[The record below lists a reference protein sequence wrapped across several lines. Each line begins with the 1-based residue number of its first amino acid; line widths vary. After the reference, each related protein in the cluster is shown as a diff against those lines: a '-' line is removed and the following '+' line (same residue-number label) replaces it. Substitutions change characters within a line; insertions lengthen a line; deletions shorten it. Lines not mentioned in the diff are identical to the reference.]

1 MKSVII
7 CPGRRPGLEGLWDRS
22 PLANKPLFGKT
33 VVEHWLEFLA
43 ANGVKQVKVIAP
55 DRAQEISR
63 RLGSG
68 ERWGISLEV
77 VSEPSESKVEDARAR
92 FRKKDEA
99 GWMAEPH
106 DIIVA
111 DCLPWDTQHNL
122 FSSYAGFFQSLR
134 SWMPHARE
142 EAHVGL
148 HEIQPGVWAGLRT
161 RIAPTVKFCAP
172 VWLGDYV
179 HVEDGATIGPN
190 AVIENYAWVAAGA
203 EITDSCLGEET
214 YLGPATHLN
223 HSLALGATLID
234 WKSNS
239 VTWIKDPFLLC
250 NLRVPPL
257 KKRISE
263 MLYSLIE
270 PSPKKAKS
278 EAPANS
284 RQEQAPPLGLHPGM
298 R

>member
-7 CPGRRPGLEGLWDRS
+7 CPGRRPGMEGLWERS

-43 ANGVKQVKVIAP
+43 ANGAKQVRVIAP
-55 DRAQEISR
+55 DRPQEIASK
-63 RLGSG
+63 LGSG

-92 FRKKDEA
+92 FHKKDEP
-99 GWMAEPH
+99 GWLDEPN
-106 DIIVA
+106 DVILA

-122 FSSYAGFFQSLR
+122 FSSYAGFLQTLR
-134 SWMPHARE
+134 LWMPHARLE
-142 EAHVGL
+142 PHVGL
-148 HEIQPGVWAGLRT
+148 HQIQPGVWAGLRT
-161 RIAPTVKFCAP
+161 RIAPGVKFCAP

-179 HVEDGATIGPN
+179 HIDEGAVVGPN
-190 AVIENYAWVAAGA
+190 AVVENYAWVGAGA
-203 EITDSCLGEET
+203 EMTDSYLGDET
-214 YLGPATHLN
+214 YLGPSTHLN

-234 WKSNS
+234 WISNS

-257 KKRISE
+257 KKRIAE
-263 MLYSLIE
+263 MLESLIE
-270 PSPKKAKS
+270 PSPKKTQGG
-278 EAPANS
+278 APAYGL
-284 RQEQAPPLGLHPGM
+284 QAQAQPFGLQTGM
-298 R
+298 Q